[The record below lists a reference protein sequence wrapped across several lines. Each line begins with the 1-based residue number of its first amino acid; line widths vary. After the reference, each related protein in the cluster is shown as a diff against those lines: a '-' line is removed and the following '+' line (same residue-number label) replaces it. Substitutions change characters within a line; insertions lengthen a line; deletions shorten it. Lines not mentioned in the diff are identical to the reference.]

1 MIGGVTLEDMSEL
14 DLNELFHRLKK
25 RLGMIIFITLLI
37 AGAAFVV
44 SYFVIS
50 PKYEA
55 KISIIIGKEDTS
67 KETTSSD
74 VTMYQS
80 LMETYR
86 SIALTNRVAE
96 NAAGE
101 LRGIDAEDL
110 LRNTT
115 VTTESGT
122 MIMSI
127 AVRDVDPALANRA
140 VEAYGASFIER
151 AGELMPSGEVTI
163 MDSSKVPTSPVSPNV
178 KLNVAIGFMV
188 GLMGSVG
195 LALLLE
201 HFKNTLV
208 TIEDVE
214 RNLGITV
221 IGIIPER
228 EED

>member
-1 MIGGVTLEDMSEL
+1 MSEL

-80 LMETYR
+80 LMQTYR
-86 SIALTNRVAE
+86 SIAMTNMVAE
-96 NAAGE
+96 NAASKLKSIE
-101 LRGIDAEDL
+101 TEDL
-110 LRNTT
+110 LKNTT

-127 AVRDVDPALANRA
+127 AVRDGNPELAHRA
-140 VEAYGASFIER
+140 VEAYGASFIDR

-163 MDSSKVPTSPVSPNV
+163 MDSSKVPTEAVSPNV

>member
-1 MIGGVTLEDMSEL
+1 MSEL

-44 SYFVIS
+44 SAFVIS

-55 KISIIIGKEDTS
+55 NISIIIGKEDTS

-80 LMETYR
+80 LMQTYR
-86 SIALTNRVAE
+86 SIAMTNSVAE
-96 NAAGE
+96 KASSKVKSIE
-101 LRGIDAEDL
+101 AEDL
-110 LRNTT
+110 LRNTS
-115 VTTESGT
+115 VTTQSGT
-122 MIMSI
+122 MIMNI
-127 AVRDVDPALANRA
+127 AVRDGDPELAHRA
-140 VEAYGASFIER
+140 VEAYGASFIEKAR
-151 AGELMPSGEVTI
+151 ELMPGGEVTI
-163 MDSSKVPTSPVSPNV
+163 MDSSKVPTEAVSPNV
-178 KLNVAIGFMV
+178 RLNVGIGFMV
-188 GLMGSVG
+188 GLMGSMG

-214 RNLGITV
+214 RNLSITV

>member
-1 MIGGVTLEDMSEL
+1 MEEMSEL
-14 DLNELFHRLKK
+14 DLSELFVRLRK
-25 RLGMIIFITLLI
+25 RLGMIVVITVLSAVL
-37 AGAAFVV
+37 AFVV
-44 SYFVIS
+44 SNYLLS
-50 PKYEA
+50 PVYEA
-55 KISIIIGKEDTS
+55 KIGIIIGKEDTS

-74 VTMYQS
+74 ITMYQS

-86 SIALTNRVAE
+86 SIAMTNRVAE
-96 NAAGE
+96 DAVRGLAGVE
-101 LRGIDAEDL
+101 ADDL

-115 VTTESGT
+115 VVTKSGT
-122 MIMSI
+122 MIMDI
-127 AVRDVDPALANRA
+127 AVRDGDPLLAHRA
-140 VEAYGASFIER
+140 VEAYGASFIKR

-163 MDSSKVPTSPVSPNV
+163 MDSSKVPEKPVSPNV

-214 RNLGITV
+214 RNLGFAV
-221 IGIIPER
+221 IGVIPEM

>member
-1 MIGGVTLEDMSEL
+1 MEDMSEL
-14 DLNELFHRLKK
+14 DLNELFQRLGK
-25 RLGMIIFITLLI
+25 RLGMIVVITLLSTVL
-37 AGAAFVV
+37 AFVV
-44 SYFVIS
+44 SNYLLS

-55 KISIIIGKEDTS
+55 EIGIIIGKEDTS

-86 SIALTNRVAE
+86 SIAITNRVAE
-96 NAAGE
+96 DAAVK
-101 LRGIDAEDL
+101 LRGIEAEDL

-122 MIMSI
+122 MIMNI
-127 AVRDVDPALANRA
+127 AVRDGDPELAHRA
-140 VEAYGASFIER
+140 VEAYGASFIKR

-163 MDSSKVPTSPVSPNV
+163 MDSSKVPTRPVSPNV

-201 HFKNTLV
+201 HFKNTIV
-208 TIEDVE
+208 SIEDVE
-214 RNLGITV
+214 RNLGINV
-221 IGIIPER
+221 IGVIPEM
-228 EED
+228 EEN